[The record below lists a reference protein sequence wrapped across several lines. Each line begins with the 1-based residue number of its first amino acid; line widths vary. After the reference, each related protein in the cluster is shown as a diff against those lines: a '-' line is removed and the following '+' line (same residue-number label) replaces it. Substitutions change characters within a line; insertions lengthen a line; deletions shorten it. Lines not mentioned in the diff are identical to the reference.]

1 MSTNDI
7 HNPRVTGNARVT
19 DTAQVTDNARVTGT
33 ALVTGN
39 ALVTDTALVTGN
51 ARVTDTAQVTGNARV
66 TGTAQVTG
74 RGDISSTHHFLTVG
88 PMGSE
93 DRYVTVHRHYGGPDS
108 QVWGHLVV
116 AGCWRGTLDELDA
129 RIHSGDEHGWDYD
142 EADRSRADYEA
153 LITYARHR
161 VVEWEAEPLTQ
172 ADHDRWAR

>member
-1 MSTNDI
+1 MNIGINALVYGDA
-7 HNPRVTGNARVT
+7 RVTGNAWIGGNAWVT
-19 DTAQVTDNARVTGT
+19 DTAQVTDTALVTDNARVTGT
-33 ALVTGN
+33 A
-39 ALVTDTALVTGN
+39 
-51 ARVTDTAQVTGNARV
+51 R
-66 TGTAQVTG
+66 VTG

-108 QVWGHLVV
+108 RVWGHLIV
-116 AGCWRGTLDELDA
+116 AGCWKGTLDELDA
-129 RIHSGDEHGWDYD
+129 RIHSGGEHGWNDD

-153 LITYARHR
+153 FIAYARHR